1 MLKKRNKKQ
10 YIRLLKILITIILFS
25 LGLIIILNTF
35 RDNIV
40 FFVTPSEIKSNAQ
53 LYSSKKQLRLGG
65 LVKEGSLKFNHDGS
79 IEFII
84 TDQYQ
89 EIIVKYTGSIPSLF
103 KENSGAVVLG
113 AMNNFIFVATELLA
127 KHDEKYIPK
136 EIADSIKK
144 SGQWRGDQ

>member
-10 YIRLLKILITIILFS
+10 YIRLFKILITMTLFS

-40 FFVTPSEIKSNAQ
+40 FFVTPSEIKTNVQ

-65 LVKEGSLKFNHDGS
+65 LVKEDSLKFNHDGS
-79 IEFII
+79 MEFII
-84 TDQYQ
+84 TDQHQ
-89 EIIVKYTGSIPSLF
+89 EIIVKYTGPIPSLF

-113 AMNNFIFVATELLA
+113 AINNSIFAATELLA